1 LVEAP
6 QAAKGGGSRTEAGD
20 MNLVRTYL
28 RVLSLLRPHAV
39 LAWTLAISNLAL
51 ALTQFAEP
59 VLFGK
64 VIDTLSGGPESGKAI
79 WPHLLT
85 LLAIWVAFGIFNILC
100 STIVALY
107 ADRLAHRHR
116 HAVLSEYF
124 AHVLELPLAYHS
136 HKHSGRLMKLMLQG
150 TDALW
155 GLWVGFFREHL
166 AGFASF
172 LVLLPLA
179 LYMNWRLAL
188 LLIVL
193 CCVFTALTVFVVNK
207 SADLQMRV
215 EEHYSALAERASDT
229 LGNVPLVHS
238 FARVQAEVNELK
250 DVIAMLLA
258 AQLPVL
264 SWWAVIAVLTRASTT
279 IAILSIIIV
288 GALLNLSGQATV
300 GEIVTF
306 MNFATLLID
315 RLQHAVGFVN
325 RVFGDAPRLQE
336 FFEVLDTVPSLRD
349 RPGAVEPR
357 RLQGRVVFDNVCYS
371 YDGTRPAVAD
381 LKFVAEPGDTIALVG
396 PTGAGKSTALA
407 LLHRALDPQ
416 SGHIEID
423 GRDIREY
430 TLVGLRRNIGVVFQ
444 ETLLFNRSIREN
456 LLVGKPDAS
465 EQETRLAA
473 KRAQAL
479 EFIERS
485 FAGFDAPVGERGRNL
500 SGGERQRLS
509 IARALLK
516 DPPILILDEATS
528 ALDSQTEAKLMVALD
543 EVMKGRT
550 TFVIAHRLST
560 IRKATRILVFRAGRI
575 IESGSFEEL
584 VSANG
589 PFAELARSQF
599 LVQGP
604 QPDRVK
610 FDLTTA

>member
-1 LVEAP
+1 M
-6 QAAKGGGSRTEAGD
+6 K
-20 MNLVRTYL
+20 LVRIYL
-28 RVLSLLRPHAV
+28 RVLSLLAPNAAF
-39 LAWTLAISNLAL
+39 AWTLALANLTL
-51 ALTQFAEP
+51 ATTQFAEP

-64 VIDTLSGGPESGKAI
+64 VVDALSSVQTVGSDSI
-79 WPHLLT
+79 WPRLVM
-85 LLAIWVAFGIFNILC
+85 LLAIWVAFGIFNIVC
-100 STIVALY
+100 STVVALY
-107 ADRLAHRHR
+107 ADRLAHCRR

-124 AHVLELPLAYHS
+124 EHVLELPLAYHS
-136 HKHSGRLMKLMLQG
+136 NKHSGRLMKLMLQG

-166 AGFASF
+166 AGFISF
-172 LVLLPLA
+172 FVLLPLA

-193 CCVFTALTVFVVNK
+193 CSVFAVLTSFVVKK
-207 SADLQMRV
+207 SEGLQMRV
-215 EEHYSALAERASDT
+215 EEHYSELAERASDA

-250 DVIAMLLA
+250 AVIERLLA

-264 SWWAVIAVLTRASTT
+264 SWWAVIAVLTRAATT
-279 IAILSIIIV
+279 ITILLIIIV
-288 GALLNLSGQATV
+288 GAVLTLNGEATV
-300 GEIVTF
+300 GAIVTF
-306 MNFATLLID
+306 MSFATMLID

-336 FFEVLDTVPSLRD
+336 FFDVLDTVPAMRD
-349 RPGAVEPR
+349 RPDALDPG
-357 RLQGRVVFDNVCYS
+357 RLHGRVAFQDVWYS
-371 YDGTRPAVAD
+371 YDGDRPAVAA
-381 LKFVAEPGDTIALVG
+381 LNFVAQPGETIALVG

-407 LLHRALDPQ
+407 LLHRAIDPQ

-423 GRDIREY
+423 GRDIRDY

-444 ETLLFNRSIREN
+444 ENLLFNRSIREN

-465 EQETRLAA
+465 EQEIRRAA
-473 KRAQAL
+473 ERAQAL
-479 EFIERS
+479 DFIARAPE
-485 FAGFDAPVGERGRNL
+485 GFEGRVGERGRLL

-528 ALDSQTEAKLMVALD
+528 ALDSQTEAKLLTALD

-560 IRKATRILVFRAGRI
+560 ILKASRILVFRAGRI
-575 IESGSFEEL
+575 VECGTFEEL
-584 VSANG
+584 VAANG
-589 PFAELARSQF
+589 FFADLARSQY
-599 LVQGP
+599 LVPEKESKQMA
-604 QPDRVK
+604 DSR
-610 FDLTTA
+610 D